1 MKKIFKYFYHIFDR
15 GQKKRMVILLAMMII
30 GAVFETVGL
39 ALVMPFISLV
49 MDSSEIHKNSLLE
62 WIYNVLNIKSTNDFI
77 ILAGI
82 TLIAVYIIKN
92 VYIFFMYSIQYRF
105 ASNNKLK
112 MSSRLLSIY
121 LNKPYSFYLEK
132 NSAEII
138 RNVNVDVSNVFTL
151 LSTTL
156 QFATELV
163 TTVGMILVL
172 LAVDTKMT
180 IFIVLLLSVAVVIM
194 KCIFAPIQRL
204 TGVRV
209 RESDARMIQWLNQSV
224 HGIKDVKIT
233 ESEKYFLNQYQSSG
247 KVSAEATRKF
257 NVVNTIPQLFLE
269 TVFIVGIISYILFVL
284 AHGENTNVLIP
295 RIAAFALAA
304 VRLLPIANRINRY
317 LGTITNLT
325 PSLEVVYQEMYTEHN
340 KVVADRKR
348 SELKSREPLK
358 DAIELNNV
366 SFCYQNSDKMILDN
380 ASIKISV
387 GETVGIIGP
396 SGSGKTTL
404 IDILLG
410 LLKPTEGI
418 VTADGKDIQSDM
430 QGWLNRIGYVSQS
443 LYLTEGSIK
452 QNIAF
457 GVPEGEVD
465 DGRVWQVIEMA
476 RLDSFINELPNGV
489 DTQIGEFGTR
499 LSGGQKQRICIAR
512 ALYYEPEILV
522 MDEATSALDI
532 ETEHDVMESIENLSD
547 KMTIIIIAHRLQTI
561 EKCKKVYRVKNGKI
575 ISVRSTI

>member
-30 GAVFETVGL
+30 GAMFETVGL

-49 MDSSEIHKNSLLE
+49 MDSSEIHKNPLLE

-180 IFIVLLLSVAVVIM
+180 VFIVLLLSVAVVIM

>member
-30 GAVFETVGL
+30 GAMFETVGL

-105 ASNNKLK
+105 ASNNKLR

>member
-49 MDSSEIHKNSLLE
+49 MDSSEIHKNPLLE

-105 ASNNKLK
+105 ASNNKLR

-410 LLKPTEGI
+410 LLKPMEGI

>member
-30 GAVFETVGL
+30 GAMFETVGL

-49 MDSSEIHKNSLLE
+49 MDSSEIHKNPLLE

>member
-1 MKKIFKYFYHIFDR
+1 
-15 GQKKRMVILLAMMII
+15 
-30 GAVFETVGL
+30 
-39 ALVMPFISLV
+39 
-49 MDSSEIHKNSLLE
+49 
-62 WIYNVLNIKSTNDFI
+62 
-77 ILAGI
+77 
-82 TLIAVYIIKN
+82 
-92 VYIFFMYSIQYRF
+92 
-105 ASNNKLK
+105 
-112 MSSRLLSIY
+112 
-121 LNKPYSFYLEK
+121 
-132 NSAEII
+132 
-138 RNVNVDVSNVFTL
+138 
-151 LSTTL
+151 
-156 QFATELV
+156 
-163 TTVGMILVL
+163 
-172 LAVDTKMT
+172 
-180 IFIVLLLSVAVVIM
+180 
-194 KCIFAPIQRL
+194 
-204 TGVRV
+204 
-209 RESDARMIQWLNQSV
+209 
-224 HGIKDVKIT
+224 
-233 ESEKYFLNQYQSSG
+233 
-247 KVSAEATRKF
+247 
-257 NVVNTIPQLFLE
+257 
-269 TVFIVGIISYILFVL
+269 
-284 AHGENTNVLIP
+284 
-295 RIAAFALAA
+295 
-304 VRLLPIANRINRY
+304 
-317 LGTITNLT
+317 
-325 PSLEVVYQEMYTEHN
+325 
-340 KVVADRKR
+340 
-348 SELKSREPLK
+348 
-358 DAIELNNV
+358 
-366 SFCYQNSDKMILDN
+366 MILDN

>member
-30 GAVFETVGL
+30 GAMFETVGL

-49 MDSSEIHKNSLLE
+49 MDSSEIHKNPLLE

-418 VTADGKDIQSDM
+418 VTVDGKDIQSDM

>member
-1 MKKIFKYFYHIFDR
+1 MDLQCIKY
-15 GQKKRMVILLAMMII
+15 QK
-30 GAVFETVGL
+30 
-39 ALVMPFISLV
+39 
-49 MDSSEIHKNSLLE
+49 
-62 WIYNVLNIKSTNDFI
+62 Y
-77 ILAGI
+77 
-82 TLIAVYIIKN
+82 
-92 VYIFFMYSIQYRF
+92 
-105 ASNNKLK
+105 
-112 MSSRLLSIY
+112 
-121 LNKPYSFYLEK
+121 
-132 NSAEII
+132 
-138 RNVNVDVSNVFTL
+138 
-151 LSTTL
+151 
-156 QFATELV
+156 
-163 TTVGMILVL
+163 
-172 LAVDTKMT
+172 
-180 IFIVLLLSVAVVIM
+180 
-194 KCIFAPIQRL
+194 
-204 TGVRV
+204 
-209 RESDARMIQWLNQSV
+209 
-224 HGIKDVKIT
+224 
-233 ESEKYFLNQYQSSG
+233 
-247 KVSAEATRKF
+247 
-257 NVVNTIPQLFLE
+257 
-269 TVFIVGIISYILFVL
+269 ISYILFVL

-561 EKCKKVYRVKNGKI
+561 EKCKK
-575 ISVRSTI
+575 SV

>member
-105 ASNNKLK
+105 ASNNKLR

-340 KVVADRKR
+340 KVVADTKR

-418 VTADGKDIQSDM
+418 VTVDGKDIQSDM